1 MFYAGKSTTPQTLV
15 FSEPF
20 DEDGFQSADGAGTIK
35 VDDTIVGLKV
45 FRSNLFIF
53 CANRIFKFGSK
64 K

>member
-20 DEDGFQSADGAGTIK
+20 DEDDFDAADGAGSIK

-45 FRSNLFIF
+45 FRDNLFIF
-53 CANRIFKFGSK
+53 CENRIFKLTG
-64 K
+64 